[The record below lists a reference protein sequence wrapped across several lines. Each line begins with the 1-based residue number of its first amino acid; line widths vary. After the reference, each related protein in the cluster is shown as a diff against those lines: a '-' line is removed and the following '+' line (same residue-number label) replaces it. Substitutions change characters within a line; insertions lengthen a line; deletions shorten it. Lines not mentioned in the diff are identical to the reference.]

1 MTQNTNKPAPTVLIP
16 LNEVCRRTGKSRWW
30 IQAKQKTGEFP
41 VSVTLGYRR
50 AMFVEAEIE
59 AWLMNL
65 ISRRPVVAAG
75 MR

>member
-1 MTQNTNKPAPTVLIP
+1 MSRPAPTVLIP

-30 IQAKQKTGEFP
+30 VQAKQKTGEFP
-41 VSVTLGYRR
+41 ASVTIGYRR

-59 AWLMNL
+59 AWLVNL
-65 ISRRPVVAAG
+65 ISRRNVVATE